1 MPHYDS
7 SVRNVRFAKFHTL
20 FWREYQIALGKFFSK
35 SPKRWWIK
43 FFFLVENSPFICTQ
57 TRERLVR
64 QKTLLK
70 NCSPTIV
77 LQLCELQNSKRAS
90 FDLARWGDV
99 CAREKTETG
108 SCLNACA
115 NDKSV
120 TVIGGVT
127 LTALGS
133 TNDNTNGSNVDG
145 SGDGSRG
152 LDSDKPPW
160 PAVISVNCRR
170 GHFSLHGLGFC
181 PGRRRCKYP

>member
-1 MPHYDS
+1 MHADKRDFS
-7 SVRNVRFAKFHTL
+7 GEAGNVVEKLFSNSVVAKRETRNERVSISQVGAMCAK
-20 FWREYQIALGKFFSK
+20 
-35 SPKRWWIK
+35 
-43 FFFLVENSPFICTQ
+43 
-57 TRERLVR
+57 
-64 QKTLLK
+64 
-70 NCSPTIV
+70 
-77 LQLCELQNSKRAS
+77 
-90 FDLARWGDV
+90 
-99 CAREKTETG
+99 EKPETG

-133 TNDNTNGSNVDG
+133 TNDNANGSNVDG